1 MAIEIE
7 FPVAGSQST
16 WVEWTN
22 PVPGQEDVS
31 TIADILVC
39 FSKTISESSITVDH
53 FQLLDELSN
62 EIPSAFNTII
72 YSQDY
77 NELSKVL
84 TLRLVT
90 ALSPLSNYILL
101 IDGLYDPAGT
111 TQDSVHAVSFMTDS
125 LTETIA
131 PVQTP
136 DDSIMAEDHSLLDAQ
151 IVVSAATGISH
162 VVSSIPTNG
171 SYNLG
176 TAYNDGIV
184 TITMSDP
191 IYSASVLV
199 ERHAIAIYETLWD
212 IVTPTSATTRA
223 GDDTKY
229 DITLPEISAGVH
241 FEAGYEYRVTV
252 LSDTTLGT
260 TSTNWALGYD
270 HSVLFTGPLLPSYAT
285 ISSVLMQYPSVSSYD
300 VAIMLY
306 ISSAEAYALDS
317 TIDEATPKRAATD
330 FALYSALWRLSTR
343 GSGAQKIALGDL
355 SVDKGSSSAM
365 SDLWRKYADD
375 AWARLGDVGPKV
387 VIKGS
392 SAVSPFVT
400 RNWT

>member
-1 MAIEIE
+1 MTIEIE
-7 FPVAGSQST
+7 FPVAGSQSS
-16 WVEWTN
+16 WIEWTT

-31 TIADILVC
+31 TIGDILVC

-53 FQLLDELSN
+53 FQLLDELGN
-62 EIPSAFNTII
+62 VINNAFNTII
-72 YSQDY
+72 YNQDY

-84 TLRLVT
+84 TLRLVN
-90 ALSPLSNYILL
+90 ALDPTSNYILL
-101 IDGLYDPAGT
+101 IDGLFDPAGA

-125 LTETIA
+125 STATIL
-131 PVQTP
+131 PVQIP
-136 DDSIMAEDHSLLDAQ
+136 DESIMAEDHSLLDSP
-151 IVVSAATGISH
+151 IIVSATTGISH

-176 TAYNDGIV
+176 TAYNNGVV

-191 IYSASVLV
+191 IYSANILV
-199 ERHAIAIYETLWD
+199 ERHAIAMYETLWD
-212 IVTPTSATTRA
+212 IVTPTSATTSG
-223 GDDTKY
+223 GDNTKY
-229 DITLPEISAGVH
+229 DITLPEVSAGVH
-241 FEAGYEYRVTV
+241 IEAGYEYRVTV

-260 TSTNWALGYD
+260 VSNNWALGYD
-270 HSVLFTGPLLPSYAT
+270 HLILFTGPLLPSYAT
-285 ISSVLMQYPSVSSYD
+285 VSSVLMQYPSVSSYD

-317 TIDEATPKRAATD
+317 TIDETTPRRAATD

-355 SVDKGSSSAM
+355 SVDKGTSSTM

-375 AWARLGDVGPKV
+375 AWARLGGVGPKV